1 MRFEDRVVV
10 ITGAGSGIGRATALA
25 FAAEGA
31 KIVAGEI
38 DQARLDALVTELEAQ
53 QAQIAGVQGDVS
65 KVEDC
70 NRLIDTAKERF
81 GRVDVLVN
89 NAGVVDR
96 FLPVGEMT
104 DEVWN
109 FVMGVNLNGPMYT
122 MRRAVPIMLE
132 QGKGVIINIASAA
145 AEAGGLAGAAYTAS
159 KHGVLGLTQ
168 NTAWMYATSGIRA
181 VTILPGG
188 VSTNITLGGEPSQ
201 FGYGRLNP
209 IFSTMPRTGEAQE
222 IAHVIVFLASDE
234 ASFMNGGAIPVDG
247 GWLAGG

>member
-38 DQARLDALVTELEAQ
+38 DQARLDALVNELEAQ
-53 QAQIAGVQGDVS
+53 QAQVAGVQGDVS

-109 FVMGVNLNGPMYT
+109 FVMGINLNGPMYT
-122 MRRAVPIMLE
+122 MRRAVP
-132 QGKGVIINIASAA
+132 
-145 AEAGGLAGAAYTAS
+145 
-159 KHGVLGLTQ
+159 
-168 NTAWMYATSGIRA
+168 
-181 VTILPGG
+181 
-188 VSTNITLGGEPSQ
+188 
-201 FGYGRLNP
+201 
-209 IFSTMPRTGEAQE
+209 
-222 IAHVIVFLASDE
+222 AHD
-234 ASFMNGGAIPVDG
+234 
-247 GWLAGG
+247 